1 MHRRQSGFTLIEIM
15 IVVMIV
21 AILAAIAIPAYHRY
35 VVRAHRTDAT
45 RTLLD
50 LAGRQEH
57 YFYSNNTYTTDV
69 TALGGTTTMAG
80 QFYAVA
86 ITSADTKNFSITA
99 TAIGLQATEDTECGN
114 FTINRQGQQTISGTG
129 TKAACWGN

>member
-35 VVRAHRTDAT
+35 VIRAHRTDAT

-57 YFYSNNTYTTDV
+57 YFYSNNTYTMDV

-80 QFYAVA
+80 QFYTVG
-86 ITSADTKNFSITA
+86 IDSADTKNFSITA
-99 TAIGLQATEDTECGN
+99 TPVGIQLAEDTECGN
-114 FTINRQGQQTISGTG
+114 FTINRQGQQTITGTG
-129 TKAACWGN
+129 TKASCWGN

>member
-15 IVVMIV
+15 IVVIIV

-50 LAGRQEH
+50 LAGREEH
-57 YFYSNNTYTTDV
+57 FFYSNNQYTMDV

-80 QFYAVA
+80 QYYTVAVD
-86 ITSADTKNFSITA
+86 SADTKNFQITA
-99 TAIGLQATEDTECGN
+99 TAVGTQAIEDTECAN
-114 FTINRQGQQTISGTG
+114 FTINRQGQQTISGNG
-129 TKAACWGN
+129 TKASCWGN

>member
-15 IVVMIV
+15 IVVLIV
-21 AILAAIAIPAYHRY
+21 AVLAAVAIPAYHRY

-50 LAGRQEH
+50 LAGREEH
-57 YFYSNNTYTTDV
+57 FFYSNNTYTTDV
-69 TALGGTTTMAG
+69 TALGGTTAMAG
-80 QFYAVA
+80 QYYSVA
-86 ITSADTKNFSITA
+86 IDSADTKNFQITA
-99 TAIGLQATEDTECGN
+99 TALDPQATDDKECGN

-129 TKAACWGN
+129 TKASCWGN